1 MRQTE
6 QSPRRSIADLAETA
20 DPDSQLSALRT
31 EAIAQAGLAQISAP
45 RENWDKARNFAAVV
59 LEIFNDYHLQAR
71 RIPWLAKRAFETRDW
86 RRSVSLSQ
94 ERIALFSTAVT
105 RATPVL
111 NQALRDTGGIGGFWN
126 TAEEQFR
133 RLVADRYEADLAL
146 AFLASL
152 RRQIYQDTWVP
163 VAYDQLRVASTATQP
178 SFLRD
183 LPAGGV
189 MTEALVE
196 EMLAALSLNA
206 PFRDLCADAAA
217 VARRINEEL
226 SLGGERALTSVE
238 VVEAGFFRNRGA
250 YLVGGLRLDGQELS
264 PLALALNHAP
274 EGIYVDAVILRE
286 TTLRHIFSSTLA
298 NFHVPI
304 TGYHAL
310 VDFLVSLM
318 PSRPRGL
325 HYSTVGYNHV
335 GKVAVMDQI
344 TAGLERSGERLQFA
358 PGHRGSVAIAF
369 TAPATGYVLKVIRNT
384 PTDNYKW
391 DVFDGVPAVLAKYRN
406 VHEINRSGS
415 MLDNIIYSNATMAV
429 GLFGEAVLE
438 ELMEA
443 ACETV
448 TRYRDEVF
456 FRHLIVQRKQIP
468 VPLYLERCDRE
479 AAETVVVRLGQCI
492 RNNAASNVFNRDL
505 DGRNY
510 GVSSL
515 RFVHLFDYDA
525 VEVLT
530 EVKVRTNLD
539 REPGEEDI
547 PDWFFEEGPVF
558 LPEELE
564 AHLRL
569 PRDLRRLFRE
579 AHGELL
585 TVEYWTRMQR
595 LLRDGGVPRVRTYPR
610 STQLEPPEAPR
621 SVLGHVLG

>member
-369 TAPATGYVLKVIRNT
+369 TAPATGYVLKVIRNK
-384 PTDNYKW
+384 PTENYKW